1 MGLMNKMGRFIVQQS
16 PFDDERIQTDT
27 SNYDV
32 LMYREN
38 SVHAL
43 DLRAKNGLNGKSV
56 LVPFSSTARAAQAS
70 EKSLGLMFLE

>member
-1 MGLMNKMGRFIVQQS
+1 MGLMNKRGKFIVQQS

-38 SVHAL
+38 SVHAG
-43 DLRAKNGLNGKSV
+43 LRVKIDSTASRCWCR
-56 LVPFSSTARAAQAS
+56 LVPQ
-70 EKSLGLMFLE
+70 LEQRKPLKKAWD